1 MPGAA
6 GCRWWLAKTTSACDT
21 AAMAVFSRPL
31 RRRRP
36 MQIAVAVLGLAW
48 LAVLGAFVYAA
59 VTVKP
64 SVGGIVSAGGA
75 PPDPGA
81 RLFYCLGDSG
91 REVQAAPNPP
101 PKKPLFSF
109 PPGG

>member
-6 GCRWWLAKTTSACDT
+6 GCRWWLAKSTSACDT

-48 LAVLGAFVYAA
+48 LAGLGAFVYAA

-64 SVGGIVSAGGA
+64 SVSGIVSAVATPPIAGA
-75 PPDPGA
+75 GLLYAWRGPGRQVKAA
-81 RLFYCLGDSG
+81 R
-91 REVQAAPNPP
+91 N
-101 PKKPLFSF
+101 
-109 PPGG
+109 

>member
-64 SVGGIVSAGGA
+64 SVGGIVSAGPA
-75 PPDPGA
+75 PPDARA
-81 RLFYCLGDSG
+81 RLLCGWG
-91 REVQAAPNPP
+91 RPGPDVQNRRNPP
-101 PKKPLFSF
+101 PKNPLFQLTT
-109 PPGG
+109 

>member
-6 GCRWWLAKTTSACDT
+6 GCRWWLAKSTSACDT

-36 MQIAVAVLGLAW
+36 MQIAVAVLGLTW

-64 SVGGIVSAGGA
+64 SVGGIVSAG
-75 PPDPGA
+75 
-81 RLFYCLGDSG
+81 
-91 REVQAAPNPP
+91 AAPADPRSGHFVALGRPGPAVQTPPKPP
-101 PKKPLFSF
+101 PT
-109 PPGG
+109 